1 LTTPTQFRD
10 TEPISS
16 LLTLD
21 QTFAALADPTRLE
34 IVTRLSRGSAT
45 VGELAAPHDMSLRAV
60 LKHVQAL
67 EEAGIVRTAKSGRVR
82 RCELDK
88 RRLDEATKWMEQIQ
102 RRWERRLD
110 RLEDYLKEQK

>member
-1 LTTPTQFRD
+1 M
-10 TEPISS
+10 
-16 LLTLD
+16 
-21 QTFAALADPTRLE
+21 
-34 IVTRLSRGSAT
+34 RLSRGSAT

-82 RCELDK
+82 RCELE
-88 RRLDEATKWMEQIQ
+88 RGRIDEATKWMEQLK

-110 RLEDYLKEQK
+110 RLDDYLKEQK